1 MDTIIDKTKDLIR
14 KQAEHSVSS
23 SYGLKFDE
31 CCKVYAFTNER
42 IAAMLEFIKICN
54 NSTAVVTTSSGDHAF
69 NLINA
74 GVYDIDTFDINLI
87 SDYYALGL
95 KRAMILKYSYYEF
108 LEITKIFRE
117 KYYSYEEITQI
128 VVDLL
133 PYMDNQYRKFW
144 GEIVTYYYNIY
155 KNKKACIGMNLFY
168 MLLRFSRSTEILS
181 NYLKNEEE
189 YNRLK
194 QRISRANITFRQM
207 DINDL
212 SPLSNKEY
220 NIMMF
225 SNVLSHLKSTN
236 PIKTEVGFNQFVDGA
251 KDLLAENGVIF
262 LNYFFNSSNN
272 SYNFSRPDMQR
283 IYLGETVQK
292 ESFLLVR
299 KDDNK

>member
-1 MDTIIDKTKDLIR
+1 MDIIIDKIKDLIR
-14 KQAEHSVSS
+14 KQAENSVSS
-23 SYGLKFDE
+23 TYGLKFDE

-42 IAAMLEFIKICN
+42 IAAMLEFIKICE
-54 NSTAVVTTSSGDHAF
+54 NSSAIVTTSSGDHAF
-69 NLINA
+69 NLLSM
-74 GVYDIDTFDINLI
+74 GVYDIDTFDINLF
-87 SDYYALGL
+87 SDYYAFGL

-108 LEITKIFRE
+108 LEISKIFRE
-117 KYYSYEEITQI
+117 KYYSYKDVTQI
-128 VVDLL
+128 VIDLL

-155 KNKKACIGMNLFY
+155 KSKKTCIGMNLFY
-168 MLLRFSRSTEILS
+168 MLLRFSRSTEMLS
-181 NYLKNEEE
+181 NYLKSEEE

-194 QRISRANITFRQM
+194 QRISRANITFKQM
-207 DINDL
+207 DISAL
-212 SPLSNKEY
+212 STLSNKEY

-225 SNVLSHLKSTN
+225 SNVLSHLKSTH
-236 PIKTEVGFNQFVDGA
+236 PIKTESGFNQFVDGSKA
-251 KDLLAENGVIF
+251 LLAENGAIF

-283 IYLGETVQK
+283 IYLDENGQK